1 MFAFM
6 LTSAEIIGDVLTNR
20 QCAANMT
27 LALVTHQYIGAAN
40 HLTPMYSISAANIKK
55 ICEIC

>member
-1 MFAFM
+1 M

-27 LALVTHQYIGAAN
+27 LAFVTHQYIGAAN
-40 HLTPMYSISAANIKK
+40 HLTPMYDYSISAARIKK
-55 ICEIC
+55 IFEI